1 MLYLLF
7 AIPISIADLSQRK
20 IPNIYLQIYAY
31 YVGAFLLVNGLPS
44 AQFMLVVI
52 LTLGLF
58 SIFGVGV
65 GDCKLLALIVL
76 MVEISNLQ
84 EFEQLLLAI
93 LLTSLIDIMLRWGY
107 SKVFPRTI
115 AMAPAIFLGT
125 SLYLATAGS

>member
-7 AIPISIADLSQRK
+7 AIPLSIADLSQRK

-31 YVGAFLLVNGLPS
+31 YVVASLIVNGLPS
-44 AQFMLVVI
+44 ASLMLAVI

-58 SIFGVGV
+58 SIFGVGM
-65 GDCKLLALIVL
+65 GDCKLLALIIV

-84 EFEQLLLAI
+84 EFGQLLIAI

-107 SKVFPRTI
+107 SKVLPRTI

-125 SLYLATAGS
+125 SLYLATGGS

>member
-31 YVGAFLLVNGLPS
+31 YVGALLIVNGLPS

-84 EFEQLLLAI
+84 EFEQLLIAI

-125 SLYLATAGS
+125 SLYLATGGS

>member
-84 EFEQLLLAI
+84 EFEQLLIAI

-125 SLYLATAGS
+125 SLYLATGGS

>member
-31 YVGAFLLVNGLPS
+31 YVVASLIVNGLPS
-44 AQFMLVVI
+44 ASLMLAVI
-52 LTLGLF
+52 LTLGLL
-58 SIFGVGV
+58 SIFGVGM
-65 GDCKLLALIVL
+65 GDCKLLALIIV

-84 EFEQLLLAI
+84 EFGQLLIAI

-107 SKVFPRTI
+107 SKVLPRTI

-125 SLYLATAGS
+125 SLYLATGGS

>member
-1 MLYLLF
+1 MLYFLF

-31 YVGAFLLVNGLPS
+31 YVGALLIVHGLPG

-58 SIFGVGV
+58 SIFGVGM

-76 MVEISNLQ
+76 MLEISNLQ
-84 EFEQLLLAI
+84 EFEQLLTAI

-125 SLYLATAGS
+125 SLYLATGGS

>member
-31 YVGAFLLVNGLPS
+31 YVGAFLLVNGLPC

-84 EFEQLLLAI
+84 EFEQLLIAI

-125 SLYLATAGS
+125 SLYLATGGS

>member
-1 MLYLLF
+1 MIYLLF

-84 EFEQLLLAI
+84 EFEQLLIAI

>member
-1 MLYLLF
+1 MIYLLF
-7 AIPISIADLSQRK
+7 AIPISIADLSQCK
-20 IPNIYLQIYAY
+20 IPNIYLQLYTY
-31 YVGAFLLVNGLPS
+31 YVALLVVVNGFPGALL
-44 AQFMLVVI
+44 MLMVI
-52 LTLGLF
+52 ITLGLSSF
-58 SIFGVGV
+58 FGVGM

-84 EFEQLLLAI
+84 EFEQLLIAI

-125 SLYLATAGS
+125 SLYLATGGS